1 MAGEDGKVDHP
12 RRSGRLKAQT
22 RADQEHGAEDT
33 SEVDC
38 SRRRR
43 LRPQS
48 SSGQEADGEADHP
61 CYNLRLRSH
70 RAVSKEGKDH
80 NRVKKPK
87 HEFFLYIDY
96 YREKEKANG
105 RKLNAR
111 DASKQAKWMWK
122 KMSDADKAP
131 YKAEAI
137 RLSAEYKEKKGRMNC
152 SSPEVVSMPPLV
164 NDTASEVIATPP
176 AVNGTPPAV
185 NGTPLQVIVMP
196 PAVNDTPPAVNGTPL
211 QEPNV
216 SDPSWLQDLPA
227 PPQEPVFSFSGSS
240 MVSMYVSTGPEAS
253 SDSESLFKKGKGDGV
268 RPSPP
273 SVNRPAV
280 RRGSK

>member
-80 NRVKKPK
+80 NRVKKPN
-87 HEFFLYIDY
+87 DY

-122 KMSDADKAP
+122 KMSDA
-131 YKAEAI
+131 
-137 RLSAEYKEKKGRMNC
+137 
-152 SSPEVVSMPPLV
+152 
-164 NDTASEVIATPP
+164 
-176 AVNGTPPAV
+176 
-185 NGTPLQVIVMP
+185 
-196 PAVNDTPPAVNGTPL
+196 
-211 QEPNV
+211 EPNV

-240 MVSMYVSTGPEAS
+240 MDQVSMYVSTGPEAS

>member
-38 SRRRR
+38 SRRRC

-61 CYNLRLRSH
+61 RYNLRLS
-70 RAVSKEGKDH
+70 
-80 NRVKKPK
+80 
-87 HEFFLYIDY
+87 DY

-122 KMSDADKAP
+122 KMSDA
-131 YKAEAI
+131 
-137 RLSAEYKEKKGRMNC
+137 
-152 SSPEVVSMPPLV
+152 
-164 NDTASEVIATPP
+164 
-176 AVNGTPPAV
+176 
-185 NGTPLQVIVMP
+185 
-196 PAVNDTPPAVNGTPL
+196 
-211 QEPNV
+211 EPNV

-240 MVSMYVSTGPEAS
+240 MDQVSMYVSTGPEAS

>member
-38 SRRRR
+38 SRRRC

-61 CYNLRLRSH
+61 RYNLRLS
-70 RAVSKEGKDH
+70 
-80 NRVKKPK
+80 
-87 HEFFLYIDY
+87 DY

-152 SSPEVVSMPPLV
+152 SSPEVVSTPPLV

-176 AVNGTPPAV
+176 AVNG
-185 NGTPLQVIVMP
+185 
-196 PAVNDTPPAVNGTPL
+196 TPPAVNGTPL

-240 MVSMYVSTGPEAS
+240 MDQVSMYVSTGPEAS

>member
-1 MAGEDGKVDHP
+1 
-12 RRSGRLKAQT
+12 
-22 RADQEHGAEDT
+22 
-33 SEVDC
+33 
-38 SRRRR
+38 
-43 LRPQS
+43 
-48 SSGQEADGEADHP
+48 
-61 CYNLRLRSH
+61 
-70 RAVSKEGKDH
+70 
-80 NRVKKPK
+80 
-87 HEFFLYIDY
+87 
-96 YREKEKANG
+96 
-105 RKLNAR
+105 
-111 DASKQAKWMWK
+111 MWK

-240 MVSMYVSTGPEAS
+240 MDQVSMYVSTGPEAS

>member
-38 SRRRR
+38 SRRRC

-48 SSGQEADGEADHP
+48 SSGQEVDGEADHP
-61 CYNLRLRSH
+61 RYNLRLRSH
-70 RAVSKEGKDH
+70 CAVSKEGKDH

-122 KMSDADKAP
+122 KMSDA
-131 YKAEAI
+131 
-137 RLSAEYKEKKGRMNC
+137 
-152 SSPEVVSMPPLV
+152 V
-164 NDTASEVIATPP
+164 
-176 AVNGTPPAV
+176 
-185 NGTPLQVIVMP
+185 
-196 PAVNDTPPAVNGTPL
+196 
-211 QEPNV
+211 PNF

-240 MVSMYVSTGPEAS
+240 MDPVSMYVSTGPEAS
-253 SDSESLFKKGKGDGV
+253 SDSKSLFKKGKGDGV

>member
-38 SRRRR
+38 SRRRC

-61 CYNLRLRSH
+61 RYNLRLRSH

-152 SSPEVVSMPPLV
+152 SSPEVVSTPPLV

-176 AVNGTPPAV
+176 AVNG
-185 NGTPLQVIVMP
+185 
-196 PAVNDTPPAVNGTPL
+196 TPPAVNGTPL